1 MYRYMLGFLIK
12 NDFYPITGNGHDST
26 AMSIIRELGW
36 LNAYHKYDR
45 SDPKDFLIFKK
56 GAIQL
61 GCSGKSEVII
71 YSSLKHSAREIERI
85 QRKYELH
92 MYQVIAY

>member
-45 SDPKDFLIFKK
+45 PDPKDFLIFKK

-61 GCSGKSEVII
+61 GCSGKSEVI
-71 YSSLKHSAREIERI
+71 YERNWTDSEKI
-85 QRKYELH
+85 RLTYVPSNCLLST
-92 MYQVIAY
+92 M